1 LRTSIYLGYRRL
13 LYKESDGLSNSYITN
28 IAEALS
34 PSLMHM
40 HIRTLQKVASRY
52 APSRVLSFD
61 VVHVFAAL
69 QMIGNNG
76 MTSRNA
82 LCSGLVLG
90 EGTIK
95 TLVKHLKM
103 QGLIETSNRGT
114 KMTAKGKG
122 ICEGLLSAI
131 PAEMSLPKCSVSLS
145 RFNYAVLVREFGF
158 AVGLGIEQR
167 DAAIKMGAAGATTLL
182 FKDNKFVMPA
192 NSTDSLKKEP
202 RVRRMVV
209 EKLNPR
215 GGDVIIIGSADSN
228 EKTAELGAKN
238 AALLTIFSHEKH
250 HHR

>member
-1 LRTSIYLGYRRL
+1 
-13 LYKESDGLSNSYITN
+13 
-28 IAEALS
+28 
-34 PSLMHM
+34 MHM
-40 HIRTLQKVASRY
+40 YIMMLQKVASRY

-61 VVHVFAAL
+61 AVHVFAAL

-76 MTSRNA
+76 TTSRNE

-122 ICEGLLSAI
+122 ICEGLLLAI

-145 RFNYAVLVREFGF
+145 RFNYAVLVKEFGF

-167 DAAIKMGAAGATTLL
+167 DAAIKMGATGATTLL

-192 NSTDSLKKEP
+192 NSNDSLKKEP
-202 RVRRMVV
+202 RVRRMLV

-215 GGDVIIIGSADSN
+215 EGDVIIIGSADSN

-238 AALLTIFSHEKH
+238 AALLTVFNHEKH
-250 HHR
+250 HHHHH

>member
-34 PSLMHM
+34 PSFMHM
-40 HIRTLQKVASRY
+40 HNRTLQKVASRY
-52 APSRVLSFD
+52 APSRMLSFD

-69 QMIGNNG
+69 QMIENNG

-82 LCSGLVLG
+82 LRSGLVLG

-192 NSTDSLKKEP
+192 NSIDSLKKEP

-215 GGDVIIIGSADSN
+215 VGDVIIIGSADSN

>member
-1 LRTSIYLGYRRL
+1 M
-13 LYKESDGLSNSYITN
+13 YIKML
-28 IAEALS
+28 E
-34 PSLMHM
+34 
-40 HIRTLQKVASRY
+40 KVTSRY

-61 VVHVFAAL
+61 VVHVFAGL
-69 QMIGNNG
+69 QIIKKNNNI
-76 MTSRNA
+76 TSRNA

-90 EGTIK
+90 EGTVK

-114 KMTAKGKG
+114 RLTAKGKS

-131 PAEMSLPKCSVSLS
+131 PAEMSLPKCSIALS
-145 RFNYAVLVREFGF
+145 KFNYAVLVRDFGF

-167 DAAIKMGAAGATTLL
+167 DAAIKMGATGATTLL

-192 NSTDSLKKEP
+192 NSDDSLKKEQEI
-202 RVRRMVV
+202 RRMLI
-209 EKLNPR
+209 EKLNPKE
-215 GGDVIIIGSADSN
+215 GDVIIIGSANDN

-250 HHR
+250 

>member
-1 LRTSIYLGYRRL
+1 MRM
-13 LYKESDGLSNSYITN
+13 YIT
-28 IAEALS
+28 
-34 PSLMHM
+34 
-40 HIRTLQKVASRY
+40 TLEKVTSRH

-69 QMIGNNG
+69 QMIGKDNNR
-76 MTSRNA
+76 TSRNA
-82 LCSGLVLG
+82 LCSGLSLG
-90 EGTIK
+90 EGTVK

-114 KMTAKGKG
+114 KLTVKGKS

-131 PAEMSLPKCSVSLS
+131 PAEISLPKCSVALS

-167 DAAIKMGAAGATTLL
+167 DAAIKMGATGATTLL

-192 NSTDSLKKEP
+192 ASSNDSLKKE
-202 RVRRMVV
+202 RKVRRMLV
-209 EKLNPR
+209 EKLNPKD
-215 GGDVIIIGSADSN
+215 GDVIIIGSADSN

-250 HHR
+250 HHHHHH

>member
-1 LRTSIYLGYRRL
+1 MHRPAFYR
-13 LYKESDGLSNSYITN
+13 
-28 IAEALS
+28 A
-34 PSLMHM
+34 MHM
-40 HIRTLQKVASRY
+40 YIKALEKVASRY
-52 APSRVLSFD
+52 APSRMLSFD

-82 LCSGLVLG
+82 LCSSLVLG

-131 PAEMSLPKCSVSLS
+131 PAEMSLPKCSVALS

-158 AVGLGIEQR
+158 AVGMGIEQR
-167 DAAIKMGAAGATTLL
+167 DAAIKMGATGATTLL
-182 FKDNKFVMPA
+182 FKDNKFVMQA
-192 NSTDSLKKEP
+192 ASSNDSLKKEQ
-202 RVRRMVV
+202 
-209 EKLNPR
+209 EQ
-215 GGDVIIIGSADSN
+215 
-228 EKTAELGAKN
+228 
-238 AALLTIFSHEKH
+238 
-250 HHR
+250 

>member
-1 LRTSIYLGYRRL
+1 MHM
-13 LYKESDGLSNSYITN
+13 YIT
-28 IAEALS
+28 
-34 PSLMHM
+34 
-40 HIRTLQKVASRY
+40 TLEKVTSRY

-69 QMIGNNG
+69 QMIGKDNNR
-76 MTSRNA
+76 TSRNA

-90 EGTIK
+90 EGTVK

-114 KMTAKGKG
+114 KLTVKGKS

-131 PAEMSLPKCSVSLS
+131 PAEISLPKCSVALS

-167 DAAIKMGAAGATTLL
+167 DAAIKMGAKGATTLL

-192 NSTDSLKKEP
+192 NSDDSLKRE
-202 RVRRMVV
+202 REVRKMLV

-215 GGDVIIIGSADSN
+215 EGDVIIIGSADN
-228 EKTAELGAKN
+228 NKKTAELGAKS

-250 HHR
+250 HRHH